1 MKRKPIAVIGIYP
14 TCFEIENAV
23 EAFRDAGFRSADMS
37 LLLPEKMIA
46 DDLFIGEATDT
57 FENAAPGKT
66 IVATIDGPLGW
77 LEEIGPVAIPG
88 ERKFIA
94 AGPITEAL
102 EVGSLDKSSG
112 PTAAALISFGTPE
125 NEACDYEAKILQ
137 GGALVSV
144 HCENAETAER
154 ARRLHCDV
162 GGMNIFSAG
171 RAEAGFSKFNR
182 AMSHCAGR

>member
-1 MKRKPIAVIGIYP
+1 MNRKPMAVIAVYP
-14 TCFEIENAV
+14 TCIGVENAV
-23 EAFRDAGFRSADMS
+23 EAFRDAGFQSVDVS

-77 LEEIGPVAIPG
+77 LEEIGPVEIPG

-162 GGMNIFSAG
+162 GGTNIFSTSRREADCGKLKRSLSQWAG
-171 RAEAGFSKFNR
+171 R
-182 AMSHCAGR
+182 